1 MSDQLQ
7 PWDQRPEESPESYAR
22 FLTFRNLG
30 PGRSLVLAQRSH
42 GTAREGKKSQ
52 SASGAWTDESA
63 RHDWQTRAAEW
74 DVYNLS
80 KRGEEL
86 AMLWVDSLVRIL
98 RKTLEKLLDPRF
110 KPKAWRDVTASA
122 TIIGQHLSP
131 EMLAPILAR
140 LRQQDREPD
149 DSCSLDRFAT
159 PGEIE

>member
-1 MSDQLQ
+1 MPDQPQ
-7 PWDQRPEESPESYAR
+7 PWDKLQAESLEAYAR
-22 FLTFRNLG
+22 FRCFLALG
-30 PGRSLVLAQRSH
+30 PGRTIPLAQRAMV
-42 GTAREGKKSQ
+42 GAREGKKSQ
-52 SASGAWTDESA
+52 SASGQWNDDSA
-63 RHDWQTRAAEW
+63 KHSWQSRAAEW
-74 DVYNLS
+74 DIYNLS

-140 LRQQDREPD
+140 LRQQEREPD